1 MPIVHQTDMRLESH
15 DFGEQTLKFID
26 NVSVSR
32 KLWATTLLIIASMLA
47 ISLLSLRTT
56 TRASDRALQEVE
68 RFEALIQDAILWKG
82 LTETNVARRAATL
95 LSSDPVLS
103 QSFEPVIA
111 AGIDTIS
118 AVQNRIVDQATSEDD
133 KQLLDRIAA
142 RRSAI
147 RAVGQK
153 VQSMP
158 RNGDPRLARR
168 IVDEEYM
175 PASAAYIESLGAF
188 VKLQQ
193 TKLES
198 AKFQAEVT
206 RAKAVINL
214 WVGQAFIVG
223 LAIVLVVLLVR
234 SICEPLA
241 QAVTL
246 SESIASGDL
255 NQHLDNHRRDEFGRL
270 IEAMNRMVDRLGIVV
285 GSVRV
290 GVESVSTASSQ
301 IAMGSADLSQ
311 RTEEQASNLQQTA
324 ASVEE
329 LTSTVR
335 QNAVNAREASSL
347 ATAAS
352 EVAVKGGDV
361 VDRVV
366 STMKDI
372 SESSKRI
379 ADIVTVIDGI
389 AFQTNILALNA
400 AVEAARAGEQGR
412 GFAVVASEV
421 RALAQRS
428 AQSAKEIKQL
438 IELSASKVSGGE
450 ALVIDAGTTMKDIV
464 VQVKRVSD
472 LVADITSASLEQER
486 GIEQVSY
493 AVTQLD
499 AVTQQNSALVEQSA
513 AAAESMK
520 DQSRRLADTVSVFRI
535 ADRLQAA

>member
-158 RNGDPRLARR
+158 RNGDPGLARR

>member
-1 MPIVHQTDMRLESH
+1 
-15 DFGEQTLKFID
+15 
-26 NVSVSR
+26 
-32 KLWATTLLIIASMLA
+32 
-47 ISLLSLRTT
+47 
-56 TRASDRALQEVE
+56 
-68 RFEALIQDAILWKG
+68 
-82 LTETNVARRAATL
+82 
-95 LSSDPVLS
+95 
-103 QSFEPVIA
+103 
-111 AGIDTIS
+111 
-118 AVQNRIVDQATSEDD
+118 
-133 KQLLDRIAA
+133 
-142 RRSAI
+142 
-147 RAVGQK
+147 
-153 VQSMP
+153 
-158 RNGDPRLARR
+158 
-168 IVDEEYM
+168 
-175 PASAAYIESLGAF
+175 
-188 VKLQQ
+188 
-193 TKLES
+193 
-198 AKFQAEVT
+198 
-206 RAKAVINL
+206 
-214 WVGQAFIVG
+214 
-223 LAIVLVVLLVR
+223 
-234 SICEPLA
+234 
-241 QAVTL
+241 VTL

-352 EVAVKGGDV
+352 KVAVKGGDV